1 MYGNWLLDTT
11 AALPLFGPHQL
22 EVEDLLLG
30 DPVVHGVDHGEP
42 LVHGLGV
49 GGHVV
54 GHLGTSGEHSLTRR
68 VVHTTLYSVHTAN
81 IEGEKSA
88 LEGIIGRDRLLG
100 VLPPNWNW

>member
-30 DPVVHGVDHGEP
+30 DPVVLGVDHGEP

-54 GHLGTSGEHSLTRR
+54 GHLGGAQLDSAGCTHHVVQRTHREHR
-68 VVHTTLYSVHTAN
+68 
-81 IEGEKSA
+81 
-88 LEGIIGRDRLLG
+88 GREVRT
-100 VLPPNWNW
+100 